1 MATWA
6 SKLKDPHIAKRS
18 SGRPDA
24 RAAAKLSGKNSAE
37 RLAILPFPSPF
48 ETPFENIKSFY
59 PAVRSKN
66 GTESSTIT
74 IGIAQ

>member
-1 MATWA
+1 
-6 SKLKDPHIAKRS
+6 
-18 SGRPDA
+18 
-24 RAAAKLSGKNSAE
+24 LSGKNSAVG
-37 RLAILPFPSPF
+37 LAILPFLSPF